1 MNDSKKTSD
10 TRERHKH
17 SKKHKHHRSR
27 SRERHRKY
35 DSKSDSY
42 SQSQASSVPST
53 SRSLNQERLPE
64 LHRSLDDERHEEYF
78 DFTKHKYSL
87 NKIFFRDQGL
97 IKRLLALFQPVFD
110 HLKSKPN
117 AVVICHHAPHSPWAG
132 RWIAVQICVIFTFA
146 LFPQC
151 RGVPGHFGP

>member
-1 MNDSKKTSD
+1 MNDSKKSSD

-27 SRERHRKY
+27 SRERHRKH

-42 SQSQASSVPST
+42 SQTQAASVPST

-64 LHRSLDDERHEEYF
+64 SHRSLDDERHEGYF

-97 IKRLLALFQPVFD
+97 IKRLLIKVLAFEKSWRLF
-110 HLKSKPN
+110 
-117 AVVICHHAPHSPWAG
+117 SP
-132 RWIAVQICVIFTFA
+132 ITVCI
-146 LFPQC
+146 LSQC
-151 RGVPGHFGP
+151 RTEGGGGGGGGTVPAPKRLEDMS